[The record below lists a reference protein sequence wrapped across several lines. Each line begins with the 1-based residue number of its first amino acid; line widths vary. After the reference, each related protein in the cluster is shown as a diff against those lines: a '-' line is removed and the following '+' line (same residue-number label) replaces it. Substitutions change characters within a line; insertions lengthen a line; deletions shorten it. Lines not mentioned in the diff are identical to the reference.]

1 MMDVQAIRSLRRA
14 GKHEEARTLAAR
26 LAATSPQD
34 ALVQYEAACI
44 HDYLGLESEAV
55 PYYVRAITAGLPNDL
70 LRSAYVGLG
79 STYRVLERFL
89 ESLGVLD
96 QGLAEFPQAREIIV
110 FRAMTLQNLGRGKQ
124 AVEALLRVVA
134 ETADDPDIQEYS
146 RAIEQ
151 YAQDVER
158 TGP

>member
-1 MMDVQAIRSLRRA
+1 MMDVQAIRSLRRE
-14 GKHEEARTLAAR
+14 GQHEEARILAAR
-26 LAATSPQD
+26 LAAASPQD
-34 ALVQYEAACI
+34 ALVQYEAACV

-55 PYYVRAITAGLPNDL
+55 PYYVRAIAAGLPGDL

-79 STYRVLERFL
+79 STYRVLGRFH

-96 QGLAEFPQAREIIV
+96 QGLADFPQAREIIV
-110 FRAMTLQNLGRGKQ
+110 FRAMTLHNQGRGKQ

-146 RAIEQ
+146 RAIDQ
-151 YAQDVER
+151 YSQDVER

>member
-1 MMDVQAIRSLRRA
+1 MNLHTIRSLRRE
-14 GKHEEARTLAAR
+14 GKHEEARILVTR
-26 LAATSPQD
+26 LAAASPQD
-34 ALVQYEAACI
+34 ALLQYEAACV
-44 HDYLGLESEAV
+44 HDHLGLEAQAV
-55 PYYVRAITAGLPNDL
+55 PYYVRAIAGGLPQDL

-79 STYRVLERFL
+79 STYRVLGRFL

-110 FRAMTLQNLGRGKQ
+110 FRAMTLHNLGRGKQ

-134 ETADDPDIQEYS
+134 ETADDPNIEEYS